1 MTFRTLRSR
10 LVRWVARRL
19 CVPIDVH
26 QSFFR
31 YGMSK

>member
-1 MTFRTLRSR
+1 MTFRTLR
-10 LVRWVARRL
+10 LVRWVARLL